1 MSPRFISKAKTQQSI
16 PGGAWNAFLVLEEA
30 LCTKGFH
37 EFEDQVAGLEP
48 AARPAMLRLHTWL
61 AYEKQF
67 RNLQLQEQRLSN
79 YAARLKTELEQMQK
93 QRDRKE
99 AEDFARAAVLYTAAQ
114 KAGKPYNPE
123 DDGFE
128 FSLADL
134 QEYLRARR
142 AATASQY
149 AS

>member
-1 MSPRFISKAKTQQSI
+1 M
-16 PGGAWNAFLVLEEA
+16 EEA

>member
-1 MSPRFISKAKTQQSI
+1 MRKASTSFQ
-16 PGGAWNAFLVLEEA
+16 
-30 LCTKGFH
+30 
-37 EFEDQVAGLEP
+37 DQVAGLEP
-48 AARPAMLRLHTWL
+48 AARPAMLLHTWL

-79 YAARLKTELEQMQK
+79 YAARLKTELEQRQK

-99 AEDFARAAVLYTAAQ
+99 AEDFARAAVLYTAVQ

-134 QEYLRARR
+134 QDYLRARR
-142 AATASQY
+142 AATASQN
-149 AS
+149 ASGRGAATSFRAVSAAEPDWPAQGLWLVAR